1 MQLCLLQCKAYK
13 LRKKDVIQTMYIH
26 SVKLINYKSF
36 GDYKENEVIVEPRIT
51 AIVGKNESGKSNVLD
66 GLSQIRLRIKSN
78 TAFNQDNVNRNSITG
93 TENKYSIVLKPI
105 SNDIKNGITTDTLI
119 EITKNSYSATGAL
132 LKFYLSSFYP
142 LMDEIFELLGSLNAN
157 SLHLKDQEWSDYQ
170 TYYTELKNQ
179 SKIDIPLRTTAFDF
193 LSKKAGKITLEKR
206 EELVE
211 KTNQAKKQ
219 WLELINILPVFFYRK
234 SDKHLSTTYKF
245 DDIDKELKN
254 PSSYPNSLL
263 SNLVKVIGITNEEF
277 LLASRSGMTN
287 TQESLRRKIN
297 RMINEKINIK
307 FNEFYGTEEI
317 YLDMGF
323 NNGVISFVIQSNNGS
338 SLMLSERSNGLRWY
352 LETFIDAQA
361 NDIPDRNTVYLLDEP
376 GTSLHVNAQREL
388 LNLFGHLA
396 DQGNQI
402 IYTTH
407 SPYMLDTE
415 NEGVHRIRA
424 VVKDREGFSYIYKTV
439 YDPRIAPETQQDTLS
454 PIVNAL
460 GMSIQHTFGPA
471 KNKINIVTEGMSDYI
486 FVCTMAKV
494 LDIDTNKYV
503 IIPSVGA
510 SNCVNICTILQGWN
524 CKYLALF
531 DYDEAGVESGG
542 EYMRKNL
549 CFEYKKQYCYL
560 LDVSD
565 DDIEKRKYKSSK
577 FMIEDLII
585 RSEIERFCSE
595 SNCGICDKT
604 LTAKLMSNAIESGA
618 FILSEETK
626 NNFRSLFDRIFS
638 YCI

>member
-1 MQLCLLQCKAYK
+1 
-13 LRKKDVIQTMYIH
+13 MYVH
-26 SVKLINYKSF
+26 SVKLTNFKSF

-66 GLSQIRLRIKSN
+66 GLSQIRFRIRN
-78 TAFNQDNVNRNSITG
+78 NAAFNQDNINRNSTTG
-93 TENKYSIVLKPI
+93 TENKYSIVLKPT
-105 SNDIKNGITTDTLI
+105 SNDINMGISADTRI
-119 EITKNSYSATGAL
+119 EITKNSYSATGGL
-132 LKFYLSSFYP
+132 LEFYLSTFYP
-142 LMDEIFELLGSLNAN
+142 LIDEIFELLGALNAN
-157 SLHLKDQEWSDYQ
+157 PLQLKDQEWSNYQ
-170 TYYTELKNQ
+170 VYYNEIKNRD
-179 SKIDIPLRTTAFDF
+179 KIDIPLRTNTFDF
-193 LSKKAGKITLEKR
+193 LSRKVEKIAADKR
-206 EELVE
+206 EQLIE
-211 KTNQAKKQ
+211 KSNQTKEQ
-219 WLELINILPVFFYRK
+219 WSELINKLPVFFYRK
-234 SDKHLSTTYKF
+234 SDKHLNTTYKF
-245 DDIDKELKN
+245 EDIDKELKN
-254 PSSYPNSLL
+254 PNSYPNSLL
-263 SNLVKVIGITNEEF
+263 SNLIKVIGITNDEF

-297 RMINEKINIK
+297 RMINEKINQK
-307 FNEFYGTEEI
+307 FNDFYGTEEI
-317 YLDMGF
+317 FLDMGF
-323 NNGVISFVIQSNNGS
+323 NNGTISFVIQSNNGS

-361 NDIPDRNTVYLLDEP
+361 NDISDRNTIYLLDEP

-424 VVKDREGFSYIYKTV
+424 VVKDEEGFSYIYKTV

-454 PIVNAL
+454 PIVSAL

-471 KNKINIVTEGMSDYI
+471 KDKINIVTEGMSDYI
-486 FVCTMAKV
+486 FVCTMAKM
-494 LDIDTNKYV
+494 LNINSNKYV

-524 CKYLALF
+524 CKYIAVF

-549 CFEYKKQYCYL
+549 CSEYKRQYCYL
-560 LDVSD
+560 LDASQ
-565 DDIEKRKYKSSK
+565 DDIDKRLYKSSK
-577 FMIEDLII
+577 FMIEDLMI
-585 RSEIERFCSE
+585 RSEIDRFCLE
-595 SNCGICDKT
+595 SNCGNCDKT
-604 LTAKLMSNAIESGA
+604 LTAKLMSNAIEAGS
-618 FILSEETK
+618 FTLSEDTK
-626 NNFRSLFDRIFS
+626 KNFKKLFDRIFS
-638 YCI
+638 YFV